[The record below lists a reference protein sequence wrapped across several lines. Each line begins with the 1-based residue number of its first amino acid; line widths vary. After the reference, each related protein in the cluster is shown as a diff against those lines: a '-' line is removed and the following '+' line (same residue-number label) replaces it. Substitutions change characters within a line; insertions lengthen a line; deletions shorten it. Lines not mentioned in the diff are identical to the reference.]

1 MDKSQEAT
9 LALYEQIFAKMYGA
23 IYILDITTGGIHW
36 ITDNETV
43 RTNLGITAEQIVGM
57 GEEFPKRLQRYPDY
71 NESMTDA
78 IAYFIQNPE
87 TKWIGLYRIQSLSGT
102 YRWVM
107 YSTSSFEFDAEG
119 QLCKT
124 ITMAMDVT
132 REINTNHVLTQY
144 IRTSLHSQYADI
156 YDLLSKREI
165 EVINLTVQ
173 GKTTKEIATDLFLSH
188 HTIESHKSNI
198 FKKLDV
204 GSSVELAQLA
214 EKIGLLI
221 EKI

>member
-1 MDKSQEAT
+1 MNISPEQKLDF
-9 LALYEQIFAKMYGA
+9 YEQIFATMNGA

-43 RTNLGITAEQIVGM
+43 RTNLGVTAQQIIGM
-57 GEEFPKRLQRYPDY
+57 GQEFPKRLQRYPDY

-87 TKWIGLYRIQSLSGT
+87 TKWIGLYRIQSISGT

-107 YSTSSFEFDAEG
+107 YSTSAFEFNND

-124 ITMAMDVT
+124 ITMAIDVT
-132 REINTNHVLTQY
+132 KEINTNQVLTQY

-156 YDLLSKREI
+156 YELLSDREI
-165 EVINLTVQ
+165 EVINHTAK
-173 GKTTKEIATDLFLSH
+173 GKSTRDIANELFLSH

-198 FKKLDV
+198 FKKLNV
-204 GSSVELAQLA
+204 GSSVELVQLA
-214 EKIGLLI
+214 EKVGLLL
-221 EKI
+221 EKV

>member
-1 MDKSQEAT
+1 MTDSQEAK
-9 LALYEQIFAKMYGA
+9 LDLYEQIFAKMYGA

-43 RTNLGITAEQIVGM
+43 RTNLGVTAEQIIGM

-78 IAYFIQNPE
+78 IVYFIENPD

-102 YRWVM
+102 FRWVM
-107 YSTSSFEFDAEG
+107 YSTSAFEFDTDS

-132 REINTNHVLTQY
+132 REINTNQVLTQY

-156 YDLLSKREI
+156 YELLSDREV

-173 GKTTKEIATDLFLSH
+173 GKSTKQIASELFLSH

-198 FKKLDV
+198 FKKLNV